1 VKVVYDIFFGATIR
15 VVHDTFF
22 GATIRAVY
30 EGSLIR
36 ATKTLDSQAG

>member
-1 VKVVYDIFFGATIR
+1 VKVVYDIFS
-15 VVHDTFF
+15 

-36 ATKTLDSQAG
+36 GTKTLDAQAG

>member
-1 VKVVYDIFFGATIR
+1 VKVVYDIFSGATIR

>member
-1 VKVVYDIFFGATIR
+1 VKVVYDIFSGATIR

-36 ATKTLDSQAG
+36 ATKTLDAQAG